1 VTGLHADLKYGDAVE
16 QFSGWWV
23 VVISGIRRELS
34 PQLGRASRP
43 SEIAQR
49 LGLSPTEVIEAMH
62 AGQAYHSSS
71 LEEIVGSQAAV
82 QRRGASSSA
91 DWTRS

>member
-1 VTGLHADLKYGDAVE
+1 MTAEAPDSPVTGLHAELECGDAGE

-34 PQLGRASRP
+34 PQLGRAPRP
-43 SEIAQR
+43 SEVAQR
-49 LGLSPTEVIEAMH
+49 LGLSPAEVIEAMH

-71 LEEIVGSQAAV
+71 LV
-82 QRRGASSSA
+82 
-91 DWTRS
+91 D